1 MNFRRSDITR
11 SAKLYFIPDPDLRLL
26 NNPKYRECI
35 DAIHAGYIRVD
46 SDSKQRLIET
56 AYLDS
61 RTSLDFRDAVRMAA
75 RECGFTVNS
84 AWGVLHRFEQAVEG
98 ELEYR
103 GHRVGG

>member
-35 DAIHAGYIRVD
+35 DAIRAVYIRVD

-61 RTSLDFRDAVRMAA
+61 RTSLDFRDAVRIAA
-75 RECGFTVNS
+75 QECGFTVNA
-84 AWGVLHRFEQAVEG
+84 AWGVLHRFEQAVVG
-98 ELEYR
+98 ELEFR
-103 GHRVGG
+103 GHKMVG